1 MQKTRRKRSIIK
13 NTILEYINSNAKIY
27 IIITIMFFIGL
38 VLGIIFVNNSNQ
50 DQQSQINNY
59 INTFIQAIK
68 SDTEISKAAILKD
81 SIISNFSI
89 TLILWFLGST
99 VIGMPLIYI
108 VIIYKGYSIGCTVAS
123 IVASLGIGKGTIF
136 IASTMLLQSIIYIPC
151 ILSLAVS
158 GIKLYK
164 LIMEDRRSEN
174 IKIQI
179 IRHTLFCIIM
189 FIMLIISALIETY
202 ISGSLAENLIKFC

>member
-1 MQKTRRKRSIIK
+1 MQRTRRKRSIIK
-13 NTILEYINSNAKIY
+13 NTILEYINTNAKIY
-27 IIITIMFFIGL
+27 IIVIIMFLIGL

-50 DQQSQINNY
+50 NQQNQISTY

-68 SDTEISKAAILKD
+68 NDEEISKPEILKA
-81 SIISNFSI
+81 SIANNLSI

-108 VIIYKGYSIGCTVAS
+108 VIIYKGYSIGCTIAS
-123 IVASLGIGKGTIF
+123 IVASLGMGKGCIF

-151 ILSLAVS
+151 IISLAVS

-189 FIMLIISALIETY
+189 FLMLIIASLIETY
-202 ISGSLAENLIKFC
+202 VSGSLAENLIKFC

>member
-1 MQKTRRKRSIIK
+1 MQRTRRKRSIIK
-13 NTILEYINSNAKIY
+13 NTILEYINTNAKIY
-27 IIITIMFFIGL
+27 IIVIIMFLIGL

-50 DQQSQINNY
+50 NQQNQISTY

-68 SDTEISKAAILKD
+68 NDEEISKPEILKA
-81 SIISNFSI
+81 SIANNLSI

-108 VIIYKGYSIGCTVAS
+108 VIIYKGYSIGCTIAS
-123 IVASLGIGKGTIF
+123 IVASLGMGKGCIF

-151 ILSLAVS
+151 IISLAVS

-189 FIMLIISALIETY
+189 FLMLIIASLIETY
-202 ISGSLAENLIKFC
+202 VSGSLAENLIRFC